1 MVGAAYAA
9 ARGQRKYVMQ
19 ICQSCRTLRA
29 LRSAAIRS
37 HCSSEPPDDV
47 SQDSISFKGRVMSLT
62 VLQLQ
67 TSDPARIGEAV
78 AAEVARAPG
87 LFAGLPVLIDP
98 NLHDADLAQ
107 VTETLR
113 GNGLMP
119 VAVLDADAKYSE
131 AASAAGL
138 GTMRPPAQDN
148 QRARSQSRPSARIVS
163 QPVRSGQQLYARDTD
178 LIVLASVSPGAE
190 VLADGC
196 VHVYGA
202 LRGRAMAG
210 CRGDT
215 EAQIFCQQLDAELLA
230 IAGNYRVA
238 DDIDDA
244 HRDQPARIVLDG
256 EKLIINSL

>member
-1 MVGAAYAA
+1 MAMQNQCVHVYTPRLAQCSIPTPTPAA
-9 ARGQRKYVMQ
+9 VP
-19 ICQSCRTLRA
+19 
-29 LRSAAIRS
+29 SA
-37 HCSSEPPDDV
+37 V

-67 TSDPARIGEAV
+67 TSDPARIGDAV

-113 GNGLMP
+113 SNGLMP
-119 VAVLDADAKYSE
+119 VAVLDGDAKYAE
-131 AASAAGL
+131 AAQAAGL

-244 HRDQPARIVLDG
+244 HRDRPARIVLDG
-256 EKLIINSL
+256 EKLLIQELKT

>member
-1 MVGAAYAA
+1 
-9 ARGQRKYVMQ
+9 
-19 ICQSCRTLRA
+19 
-29 LRSAAIRS
+29 
-37 HCSSEPPDDV
+37 
-47 SQDSISFKGRVMSLT
+47 MSLT

-67 TSDPARIGEAV
+67 TSDLARIGEAV

-87 LFAGLPVLIDP
+87 LFAGLPVLVDP
-98 NLHDADLAQ
+98 NLHDANLAL

-119 VAVLDADAKYSE
+119 VAVLDGNGQYGESAL
-131 AASAAGL
+131 AAGL

-148 QRARSQSRPSARIVS
+148 QRARSQSRPAARIVS

-178 LIVLASVSPGAE
+178 LIVLSSVSPGAE

-238 DDIDDA
+238 EDIDDTE
-244 HRDQPARIVLDG
+244 RGRPARIVLDG
-256 EKLIINSL
+256 EKLLIKEL